1 MCIRDRDSIALKSNI
16 ASPTFTGTPAAP
28 TASVATNTTQVATTA
43 FVAAEVAALV
53 DSAPGTLNTLN
64 ELAAALGDDANYA
77 STITAALA
85 LKAPIASPTFTGTVA
100 IPNISDLETAVTANT
115 TKVTNVST
123 DLGITTSTTT
133 VIITSSDGTNATI
146 PVATT
151 SVGGV
156 MSKAIFDKL
165 DGIEASATADQSNA
179 EIVAAVEAGTDS
191 NTFTDADHSKL
202 DGIEASADVTDTTNV
217 VAALTAGTNV
227 TISVGGTIAS
237 TDTTYSEATGLAE
250 GLMSTAHHDKLDG
263 IETSATADQTNA
275 EIRTAVEAA
284 TDSNVFTDAD
294 HSKLNAIEASATAD
308 QDKADIDGLAITT
321 VGAIDSGSWTA
332 TDIAVAHGGT
342 GASSAGDART
352 NLGVDAAGT
361 DNSTSVTLVTS
372 SHDYLSISTQAITL
386 GTIDISD
393 DTNLAA
399 GTGITLTG
407 DTLSVDAAQTQ
418 ITSVGTLTSV
428 VVADGGNIGSASDT
442 DAISIAST
450 GTVTFTKVISVPVSS
465 TNVPSGSNPN
475 KIITL
480 NVADANFF
488 RVQLAASDAVT
499 AINFTD
505 AAIGQKFIIRIEQ
518 PASGTVGTVTWE
530 DVDAPD
536 ATGAVIYWPG
546 GTAPTLTAA
555 NSKADV
561 VGFMC
566 IGKVSTTFYFDAFII
581 GQNM

>member
-1 MCIRDRDSIALKSNI
+1 
-16 ASPTFTGTPAAP
+16 
-28 TASVATNTTQVATTA
+28 
-43 FVAAEVAALV
+43 
-53 DSAPGTLNTLN
+53 
-64 ELAAALGDDANYA
+64 
-77 STITAALA
+77 
-85 LKAPIASPTFTGTVA
+85 
-100 IPNISDLETAVTANT
+100 
-115 TKVTNVST
+115 
-123 DLGITTSTTT
+123 
-133 VIITSSDGTNATI
+133 
-146 PVATT
+146 
-151 SVGGV
+151 
-156 MSKAIFDKL
+156 
-165 DGIEASATADQSNA
+165 
-179 EIVAAVEAGTDS
+179 
-191 NTFTDADHSKL
+191 
-202 DGIEASADVTDTTNV
+202 
-217 VAALTAGTNV
+217 
-227 TISVGGTIAS
+227 
-237 TDTTYSEATGLAE
+237 
-250 GLMSTAHHDKLDG
+250 MSTAHHDKLDG

-321 VGAIDSGSWTA
+321 VGAIDIGSWTA

-566 IGKVSTTFYFDAFII
+566 VGKVSTTFYFDAFII
-581 GQNM
+581 GQNI